1 MNHLRDIAFFG
12 SLLRKISMFC
22 RNTTIVVVAW
32 VYKMMQYVNYMFK
45 KNAELSLI
53 ELIGLSGKNF
63 SELFRVL

>member
-1 MNHLRDIAFFG
+1 
-12 SLLRKISMFC
+12 
-22 RNTTIVVVAW
+22 
-32 VYKMMQYVNYMFK
+32 MMQYVNYMFK